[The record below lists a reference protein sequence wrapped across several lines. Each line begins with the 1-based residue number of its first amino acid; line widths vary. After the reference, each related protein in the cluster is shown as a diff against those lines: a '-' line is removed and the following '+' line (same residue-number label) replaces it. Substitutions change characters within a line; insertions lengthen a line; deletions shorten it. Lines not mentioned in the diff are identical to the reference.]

1 MTSSSQDRNFH
12 PAHRDY
18 CRPFRGLYEEET
30 PRAESHMIY
39 YCHLWLPTLS
49 RGLRVFTV
57 KAHTHARAHARARA
71 RHRVPH
77 LSCKCQKKKKK
88 TDVRVMRKFSILNI
102 NRDMEKD
109 IISSGNLH
117 AHTSHV
123 SKELLFP
130 VNQFFSPL

>member
-57 KAHTHARAHARARA
+57 KAHTHAHTHAYDIEFLICP
-71 RHRVPH
+71 V
-77 LSCKCQKKKKK
+77 SVKKKKS
-88 TDVRVMRKFSILNI
+88 DVRVMRKFSILNI

-117 AHTSHV
+117 AHASHV
-123 SKELLFP
+123 SKALPFP